1 MSLPPSHQLRARPAA
16 GLRVRVRAGNPPPP
30 IQRAVAACPPPPAH
44 VLLG

>member
-16 GLRVRVRAGNPPPP
+16 GLRVRAGNNPPPP
-30 IQRAVAACPPPPAH
+30 IQCAVAACPPPPAH